1 MGRPDGQPNQAQ
13 PPVQH
18 TASPN
23 SKVHSHNGA
32 TGKPAN
38 IPTGIPVNYQQP
50 QNRWS
55 SELFDCMN
63 DSENGSIT
71 F

>member
-1 MGRPDGQPNQAQ
+1 MGRPEGQPNQAQ

-18 TASPN
+18 TANPN
-23 SKVHSHNGA
+23 NKVPSHNSAIGNQ
-32 TGKPAN
+32 PN
-38 IPTGIPVNYQQP
+38 IPTGTPVNYQT

-63 DSENGSIT
+63 DSENG
-71 F
+71 